1 MIDDRYIIEKFYNK
15 DKDKLISPRLQH
27 MTDEEKSYIENRFIP
42 FNSYTESIYRIVY
55 DIKEIPKCKYCGKY
69 CKFDRRYDNHYTAT
83 CCDKECIHK
92 SIIENTKIT
101 LDKLGVTNVW
111 QLESTKSKIR
121 KTCLE
126 KYGSETYRNPEKQK
140 QTMLERYGVTAAIY
154 TEKGDKA
161 IHNKYVKEKEFA
173 TKKLRGTLNSSNIE
187 NKCYDLLVEKY
198 EDVKRNYKSEQ
209 YPYAC
214 DFYIPSIDL
223 YIECNFHWT
232 HGDHAY
238 NEKDSNDKLRLE
250 YMKSKNTTYYDNAIN
265 TWTIRDVNKRNTAK
279 ANNLNY
285 IEFWTFDEFK
295 NWLKF

>member
-15 DKDKLISPRLQH
+15 DKDKLISPRLQR
-27 MTDEEKSYIENRFIP
+27 MTDEEKSYIENRFSP
-42 FNSYTESIYRIVY
+42 FNSYIGSIYRIVY
-55 DIKEIPKCKYCGKY
+55 NIKEIPKCKYCGKY
-69 CKFDRRYDNHYTAT
+69 CKFDRRHDNNYTTT
-83 CCDKECIHK
+83 CCGKECIHK

-111 QLESTKSKIR
+111 QLESTKAKIR

-161 IHNKYVKEKEFA
+161 IHNKHVKEKEFA

-187 NKCYDLLVEKY
+187 DKCYELLVEKY
-198 EDVKRNYKSEQ
+198 KDVRRNYKSEQ

-238 NEKDSNDKLRLE
+238 NENDSNDKLRLE

-265 TWTIRDVNKRNTAK
+265 TWTVRDVNKRNTAK

-295 NWLKF
+295 AWIKI

>member
-27 MTDEEKSYIENRFIP
+27 MTDEEKSYIENRFST
-42 FNSYTESIYRIVY
+42 FNSYIESIYRIIY
-55 DIKEIPKCKYCGKY
+55 DIKEVPKCKYCGKY

-83 CCDKECIHK
+83 CCDKACIHK
-92 SIIENTKIT
+92 SIIESTKIT
-101 LDKLGVTNVW
+101 LDKLGVTNVR

-154 TEKGDKA
+154 TERGDKA

-187 NKCYDLLVEKY
+187 DKCYDLLVEKY
-198 EDVKRNYKSEQ
+198 KDVKRNYKSEQ

-232 HGDHAY
+232 HGDHVY
-238 NEKDSNDKLRLE
+238 NENDSNDKLRLE
-250 YMKSKNTTYYDNAIN
+250 YMKSKNNTYYDNAIN
-265 TWTIRDVNKRNTAK
+265 TWTVRDVNKRNTAK

-285 IEFWTFDEFK
+285 IEIWTFDEFK
-295 NWLKF
+295 AWIKI